1 MSRNDGGWHSWIV
14 QQGGGGLATVPA
26 PPRAFATKAKS
37 SKTKTPVKATLAPA
51 PAKKRAPKPT
61 ITLTTP
67 TANMPVLDSSLSATP
82 VFTVSGELLCQCVLT
97 RKHGTRCSRSP
108 TTATSYAPPPATN
121 STTPETAQTQKH
133 RYVFIGKPRKAWG
146 RLVSLPDPEPDQFE
160 RMGKGKGIARRGRRS
175 NKRTLFFVG
184 SLEPLLLARRLKRR
198 RRRSA
203 SLDGNV
209 DNRPGEDGEGYED
222 ADADGDTDDG
232 EGEGIWPGEFVV
244 PTIVVTEPDAEPKME
259 MVGTRIT
266 PEEVE
271 RAIGAAFAA

>member
-1 MSRNDGGWHSWIV
+1 MGH
-14 QQGGGGLATVPA
+14 
-26 PPRAFATKAKS
+26 
-37 SKTKTPVKATLAPA
+37 
-51 PAKKRAPKPT
+51 
-61 ITLTTP
+61 
-67 TANMPVLDSSLSATP
+67 
-82 VFTVSGELLCQCVLT
+82 
-97 RKHGTRCSRSP
+97 
-108 TTATSYAPPPATN
+108 
-121 STTPETAQTQKH
+121 
-133 RYVFIGKPRKAWG
+133 
-146 RLVSLPDPEPDQFE
+146 LVSLPDPEPDQFE
-160 RMGKGKGIARRGRRS
+160 RIGKGKGIARRGRRS

-184 SLEPLLLARRLKRR
+184 SLEPLLLAHRQKRR

-209 DNRPGEDGEGYED
+209 DNHPGEGGQEDED

-232 EGEGIWPGEFVV
+232 EGVWPSEFVV